1 MPHAALGDDVDEHE
15 YRSTKRTRADMAAQF
30 AAVLL
35 VVVASFEVLQGISA
49 IADDELLVAG
59 SDYAYNLDS
68 TARGWVHV
76 TIGVLLLAVAVGI
89 LARRSWAQVTGM
101 IVAGSSMLANFAFL
115 PIYPFW
121 SLTVIAFNV
130 VIVWALC
137 TLLGPPE

>member
-1 MPHAALGDDVDEHE
+1 MTNADLGDDVDEYE

-35 VVVASFEVLQGISA
+35 LVTAAFEVLQGISA
-49 IADDELLVAG
+49 LADDELLVGG
-59 SDYAYNLDS
+59 SDYAYRLDP
-68 TARGWVHV
+68 TARGWIHV
-76 TIGVLLLAVAVGI
+76 IIGVLLIAVAVGI